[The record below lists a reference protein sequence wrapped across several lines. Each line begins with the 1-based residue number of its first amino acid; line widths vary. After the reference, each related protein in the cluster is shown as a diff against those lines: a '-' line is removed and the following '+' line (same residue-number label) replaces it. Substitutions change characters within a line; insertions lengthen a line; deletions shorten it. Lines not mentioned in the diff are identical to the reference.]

1 MNQTMIGAFAIAALI
16 AIGPAFAADAPPA
29 ASSAP
34 TAAASAAPAAPAMPP
49 AASSTPAATPTT
61 APAVAPEAAATP
73 APVAATPAP
82 APAPMAAMPAKMEKP
97 HVSACTRAIR
107 SAEHDLRVSKAKP
120 EAIAGAWQHIQA
132 AKQARAMH
140 KRDACKSE
148 AAAAS
153 KMSSMM

>member
-34 TAAASAAPAAPAMPP
+34 TAAAPAAPAAPAMPP
-49 AASSTPAATPTT
+49 AASSTPAVTPTT
-61 APAVAPEAAATP
+61 APTVAPEAAATP
-73 APVAATPAP
+73 APVAATP